1 MRELTSNESL
11 AAVILDVGVAA
22 IEKMDYCIAGL
33 AYVGLQSAAD
43 TDRDLVETAHQ
54 LIGRLS
60 ESSASLS
67 TFLINYFDILEQG
80 IEKNPEVLL
89 QELKESKEKGEMM
102 HSMIILDPISRA
114 EAAQKKSA
122 EIMEEIKE
130 RLSKALQ
137 DKGDQSE

>member
-1 MRELTSNESL
+1 MRDLTSNETMASI
-11 AAVILDVGVAA
+11 ILEAGIAA
-22 IEKMDYCIAGL
+22 IEKMEHCIADL
-33 AYVGLQSAAD
+33 SYAGLQSAAD

-80 IEKNPEVLL
+80 IEKNPEALL
-89 QELKESKEKGEMM
+89 QDLKESKEKGEMM

-130 RLSKALQ
+130 RISKALQ

>member
-1 MRELTSNESL
+1 MRDLTSNETMASI
-11 AAVILDVGVAA
+11 ILEAGIAA
-22 IEKMDYCIAGL
+22 IEKMEHCIADL
-33 AYVGLQSAAD
+33 AYAGLQSAAD

-80 IEKNPEVLL
+80 IEKNPEALL
-89 QELKESKEKGEMM
+89 QDLKESKEKGEMM

-130 RLSKALQ
+130 RISKALQ

>member
-1 MRELTSNESL
+1 MSELTSNESL

-22 IEKMDYCIAGL
+22 IEKMDYCIRGL
-33 AYVGLQSAAD
+33 AYAGLQVSED
-43 TDRDLVETAHQ
+43 TDGNLIEIAHQ

-89 QELKESKEKGEMM
+89 KELKECKERGEMM
-102 HSMIILDPISRA
+102 HSMILLDPASRA
-114 EAAQKKSA
+114 KAAKEKSA

-130 RLSKALQ
+130 RPSKALQ